1 MTRAALLFILALA
14 APAAAQP
21 APAHKLEL
29 QYTQFTLPNG
39 LRVILHEDHS
49 VPMVTVNMWYHVG
62 SARELPKR
70 TGFAHLFEHLMFMG
84 SGHVKPGE
92 FDEWLEAA
100 GGDNNGSTENDRT
113 NYWINVP
120 ANSLELALFLESDR
134 MGYLLDSMTPK
145 AVDAQRDV
153 VKNERRQSY
162 ENRPYGMAEILMGE
176 MLYPEG
182 HPYHW
187 PVIGYMEDLSAASY
201 DDVVAFF
208 KKYYAPSN
216 ASLVVAGDLETAS
229 ARKLIEKWFGDV
241 KPAAAP
247 EPMTIPGA
255 ELKGVQKKTITDRVQ
270 LPRLYLA
277 WLTPRHFEPGD
288 AALDIVADVLAGGK
302 NSRLFKRLVYDM
314 QIAQDV
320 SASQQSQ
327 ALSSSFQIVATPRP
341 GHTVA
346 ELQKVIDEEIQKL
359 QREPPTAHELERSVN
374 QVESSFYNRM
384 ERVGGFGGTA
394 DQLNAYFTETG
405 IPTGSTRICAL
416 PRAVGRRRHRRRRS
430 VPAARSAGRTDRR
443 AGEEAVAERKNRSGR
458 GGPMCPPGPT
468 RGSSPTRAH
477 MSKHAPFVVVAAIC
491 ASIALRAQAPD
502 RSHPPQPGPPAPL
515 RLPAIQKQKLSNG
528 LPVWI
533 VELHEVPVAQVN
545 LIVLSGTANDPPG
558 KHGVASL
565 AAAMLEEGAGTRS
578 ALEIADAV
586 DYLGA
591 DLGAATTSDLSAV
604 RLHVP
609 VARLADALPI
619 MADVALR
626 PTFPKDELDRQRQQR
641 LTSLLQGRDDPAT
654 ISSVAFSRILYGK
667 GHRYGTPHGHGRN
680 DQDAELRRSPGFY
693 ASAFRPENAVL
704 LAVGDITAAQAC
716 RCSRKISAHGRRGP
730 PPPKSCRRQTNRR
743 RARSI

>member
-1 MTRAALLFILALA
+1 MTRAAVLFILALA
-14 APAAAQP
+14 VPAAAQTA
-21 APAHKLEL
+21 APPKLEL

-176 MLYPEG
+176 MLYPES

-187 PVIGYMEDLSAASY
+187 PVIGYMDDLSAASY

-216 ASLVVAGDLETAS
+216 ASLVVAGDLQTAT
-229 ARKLIEKWFGDV
+229 ARTLIEKWFGDV
-241 KPAAAP
+241 KAAP
-247 EPMTIPGA
+247 APAPMTIPGVA
-255 ELKGVQKKTITDRVQ
+255 LASVQKKTITDRVQ

-288 AALDIVADVLAGGK
+288 AALDMVADVLAGGK

-327 ALSSSFQIVATPRP
+327 SLSSSFQIVATPRP

-359 QREPPTAHELERSVN
+359 QREPPSAHELERSVN

-405 IPTGSTRICAL
+405 DPDWFNEDLARYRAL
-416 PRAVGRRRHRRRRS
+416 S
-430 VPAARSAGRTDRR
+430 VNDLNAAAAQFLPLDRR
-443 AGEEAVAERKNRSGR
+443 
-458 GGPMCPPGPT
+458 
-468 RGSSPTRAH
+468 
-477 MSKHAPFVVVAAIC
+477 
-491 ASIALRAQAPD
+491 
-502 RSHPPQPGPPAPL
+502 
-515 RLPAIQKQKLSNG
+515 
-528 LPVWI
+528 
-533 VELHEVPVAQVN
+533 VELTVE
-545 LIVLSGTANDPPG
+545 
-558 KHGVASL
+558 
-565 AAAMLEEGAGTRS
+565 
-578 ALEIADAV
+578 
-586 DYLGA
+586 
-591 DLGAATTSDLSAV
+591 
-604 RLHVP
+604 
-609 VARLADALPI
+609 
-619 MADVALR
+619 
-626 PTFPKDELDRQRQQR
+626 
-641 LTSLLQGRDDPAT
+641 PA
-654 ISSVAFSRILYGK
+654 K
-667 GHRYGTPHGHGRN
+667 K
-680 DQDAELRRSPGFY
+680 
-693 ASAFRPENAVL
+693 PE
-704 LAVGDITAAQAC
+704 
-716 RCSRKISAHGRRGP
+716 R
-730 PPPKSCRRQTNRR
+730 
-743 RARSI
+743 